1 MADFEVVALVL
12 APERHVA
19 IFAAHYLRQGAERIR
34 IFFDGEPPSMT
45 LPPQVEII
53 TCDEA
58 FWLSHGRARPALF
71 DDRQI
76 FLYDL
81 AYRTATSG
89 WAMFVDIDEFVVG
102 AASIAQVLDAVPSDR
117 ESVIFPTAEAVYGPA
132 DDLTRE
138 YGQSYL
144 RKSYDRP
151 WSSILPTVVYGR
163 DGALFTKGLL
173 GHAMGKHAVRVGIS
187 DIRADVHESKRNE
200 VPLQAARALD
210 AAGQPV
216 YLAHYDA
223 IGLDH
228 WTLKWERRV
237 SSGDIGDVGRKR
249 RHQAS
254 LFAEA
259 HRDGTE
265 AALFARLYG
274 LTKGQVR
281 MLRALNLLF
290 DNHTDLSV

>member
-19 IFAAHYLRQGAERIR
+19 IFAAHYLRQGTERIR
-34 IFFDGEPPSMT
+34 IFFDGSPPEMT

-53 TCDEA
+53 ACDDA
-58 FWLSHGRARPALF
+58 FWREHGLERPVLF

-81 AYRTATSG
+81 AYRTATSA

-102 AASIAQVLDAVPSDR
+102 GASIAQVLDGVPADR
-117 ESVIFPTAEAVYGPA
+117 ESVIFPTAEAVYGPD
-132 DDLTRE
+132 DDLNRE

-144 RKSYDRP
+144 RKSYGRP
-151 WSSILPTVVYGR
+151 WASVLPPLIYG
-163 DGALFTKGLL
+163 GYGELFARGLL
-173 GHAMGKHAVRVGIS
+173 GHPMGKHAVRVGIA
-187 DIRADVHESKRNE
+187 DIRAGVHESKRAE
-200 VPLQAARALD
+200 VPLD
-210 AAGQPV
+210 AALARDGRGRTV

-228 WTLKWERRV
+228 WRLKWERRV

-249 RHQAS
+249 KRQAE
-254 LFAEA
+254 LFSQAEA
-259 HRDGTE
+259 GGE
-265 AALFARLYG
+265 AAVMFNALYG
-274 LTKGQVR
+274 LTARQAR
-281 MLRALNLLF
+281 LLRVLNLLL
-290 DNHTDLSV
+290 DNRTDLSV